1 MTNLELILL
10 ENFINNMNQTQ
21 TNKLRQMLASLR
33 IEKQDLQA
41 QKVELNETHNST
53 ITAINDRIAV
63 INQEILSI
71 KEGIE

>member
-1 MTNLELILL
+1 M
-10 ENFINNMNQTQ
+10 NNEQKD
-21 TNKLRQMLASLR
+21 KLRQMLASLR

-41 QKVELNETHNST
+41 QKVELNETHNAT

-63 INQEILSI
+63 INKEILSI